1 MSFSWLSLW
10 MSKVYQVCRSHTFSA
25 SLHCQSV
32 HWARLFFFQL
42 NWHFHVVYLLLI
54 LIVFYLQ
61 YVALKTALQA
71 DEVELYLVEEPGGPQ
86 EKIISGERTVD
97 SDKDKLRVLG
107 EQETLA
113 ELISSNLILGHLVN
127 SQNYVVCV

>member
-1 MSFSWLSLW
+1 M
-10 MSKVYQVCRSHTFSA
+10 
-25 SLHCQSV
+25 
-32 HWARLFFFQL
+32 
-42 NWHFHVVYLLLI
+42 I